1 MNRRMIKAYFEQDA
15 QYFSESKGEF
25 KIIDQ
30 MHPRHAMNAAM
41 RFVREADFYAKEA
54 GMDSVPAELWVTTT
68 PLYRALAMR
77 GMGL

>member
-15 QYFSESKGEF
+15 QYFSESKGAF
-25 KIIDQ
+25 QPIAR
-30 MHPRHAMNAAM
+30 MHQRHAMNAAL
-41 RFVREADFYAKEA
+41 RLVREADFHAKEA